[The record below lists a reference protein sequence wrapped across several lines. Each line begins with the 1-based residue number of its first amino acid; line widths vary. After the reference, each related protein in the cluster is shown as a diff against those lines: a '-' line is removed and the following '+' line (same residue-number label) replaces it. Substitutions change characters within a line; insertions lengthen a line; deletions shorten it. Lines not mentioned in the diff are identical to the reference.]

1 MRKVF
6 IIILSLL
13 LIAGAVSASL
23 AGIGYYLNSAVESSD
38 ATHSESR
45 ESSFNVSPGETVS
58 MIAERLEE
66 KGLIRSKYLFIALTK
81 LRQTQS
87 ALKSGY
93 YNISGTMTTVE
104 VHNMLVAGTQQLV
117 KVTLAEGL
125 TARQIGARLEE
136 AGVTAQDDFLDAIDA
151 REILDRFQVESNSVE
166 GYLYPDTYL
175 FQEDYPAE
183 KVVTHLVE
191 TMFEKLH
198 EIYPKYTQLEW
209 KELHSKIILASIVER
224 EYRDPEEAAK
234 IASVFYN
241 RLERGM
247 RLQSCAT
254 VVYVMTEIK
263 GGDHPEKITYND
275 LELESKY
282 NTYTEW
288 GLPPSPIA
296 NPGIVALKAV
306 FYPAETDSLYF
317 LLKDP
322 DAGKHVFTKS
332 LSDHNRAYRLY
343 IKQ

>member
-6 IIILSLL
+6 IVFLVFL
-13 LIAGAVSASL
+13 LIAGIASAVVVGL
-23 AGIGYYLNSAVESSD
+23 GYYLNSPVESSP
-38 ATHSESR
+38 TKSGSR
-45 ESSFNVSPGETVS
+45 ESSFNVSPGEAVS
-58 MIAERLEE
+58 VTAERLAE
-66 KGLIRSKYLFIALTK
+66 KGLIRSKYLFIAFTK
-81 LRQTQS
+81 LRQTQ
-87 ALKSGY
+87 AAIKSGY
-93 YNISGTMTTVE
+93 YQVSNTMTTLE
-104 VHNMLVAGTQQLV
+104 IHNMLVAGTQKLV

-136 AGVTAQDDFLDAIDA
+136 AGICTQDELLDAIDSP
-151 REILDRFQVESNSVE
+151 EILDRFQVESNSVE

-175 FQEDYPAE
+175 FQEDYPAK
-183 KVVTHLVE
+183 KVVTHLVG

-198 EIYPKYTQLEW
+198 EIYPEYNQLEW

-224 EYRDPEEAAK
+224 EYRDPEEASK

-241 RLERGM
+241 RMERGM

-263 GGDHPEKITYND
+263 GEAHPEKITFND
-275 LELESKY
+275 LEIESKY

-288 GLPPSPIA
+288 GLPPAPIA

-306 FYPAETDSLYF
+306 FYPADTDSLYF

-322 DAGKHVFTKS
+322 DAGQHVFTKN
-332 LSDHNRAYRLY
+332 LNDHNRAYRLY

>member
-6 IIILSLL
+6 IVILVLL
-13 LIAGAVSASL
+13 LIAGAASAAL
-23 AGIGYYLNSAVESSD
+23 VGIGYYLNSPVEGS
-38 ATHSESR
+38 TTNSESR
-45 ESSFNVSPGETVS
+45 ENSFNVSPGEAVS
-58 MIAERLEE
+58 VTAERLAE
-66 KGLIRSKYLFIALTK
+66 KGHVRSKYLFIALSK
-81 LRQTQS
+81 LRQTQAS
-87 ALKSGY
+87 IKSGY
-93 YNISGTMTTVE
+93 YSISNTMTTVE
-104 VHNMLVAGTQQLV
+104 IHNMLVAGTQQLV

-125 TARQIGARLEE
+125 TARQIGARFEE
-136 AGVTAQDDFLDAIDA
+136 AGVTVQDDFLDAIDSQS
-151 REILDRFQVESNSVE
+151 ILNRFKIEADSLE

-191 TMFEKLH
+191 TMFEKLQ
-198 EIYPKYTQLEW
+198 EIYPEYTQLEW

-254 VVYVMTEIK
+254 VVYVMTEIQ
-263 GGDHPEKITYND
+263 GEAHPEKITFND
-275 LELESKY
+275 LEIESKY

-288 GLPPSPIA
+288 GLPPAPIA
-296 NPGIVALKAV
+296 NPGIVALRAV
-306 FYPAETDSLYF
+306 FYPADTESLYF

-322 DAGKHVFTKS
+322 DAGQHVFTKT
-332 LSDHNRAYRLY
+332 LNDHNRAYRLY

>member
-6 IIILSLL
+6 IVILVLL
-13 LIAGAVSASL
+13 LIAGAVSATL
-23 AGIGYYLNSAVESSD
+23 VGLCYYLNSPVEDS
-38 ATHSESR
+38 TTNSESR
-45 ESSFNVSPGETVS
+45 DSSFNVSPGEAVS
-58 MIAERLEE
+58 VTAERLAAS
-66 KGLIRSKYLFIALTK
+66 GLIRSKYLFIALTK
-81 LRQTQS
+81 LKQTQS
-87 ALKSGY
+87 AIKSGY
-93 YNISGTMTTVE
+93 YNISSTMTTVE

-125 TARQIGARLEE
+125 TARQIGVRLEE
-136 AGVTAQDDFLDAIDA
+136 AGVTEQDDFLDEIDSQS
-151 REILDRFQVESNSVE
+151 ILKRFQMEADSLE
-166 GYLYPDTYL
+166 GYLYPDTYF

-191 TMFEKLH
+191 TMFKKLN
-198 EIYPKYTQLEW
+198 EIYPEYTQLEW

-224 EYRDPEEAAK
+224 EYRDPGEAAK

-263 GGDHPEKITYND
+263 GGEHPEKITYND
-275 LELESKY
+275 LEIESKY

-306 FYPAETDSLYF
+306 FYPADTDSLYF

-322 DAGKHVFTKS
+322 DAGQHVFTKS